1 VHPKDVG
8 AVLVSVDQPDPLRQV
23 IPLLERMLRENAAA
37 FDMLGLIAMMLAE
50 STPRGAAR
58 LRTHLSTLANQ
69 ESDSLT
75 EEFLALCRRM
85 SCSLAPLDIEL
96 LSRTPAAK
104 SASSKTEDLMKQL
117 RARGN
122 PTDGVDPPDE

>member
-1 VHPKDVG
+1 MGGHR
-8 AVLVSVDQPDPLRQV
+8 PDPLQQV

-37 FDMLGLIAMMLAE
+37 FDMLGLIAMTLAE
-50 STPRGAAR
+50 SAPRGAAR
-58 LRTHLSTLANQ
+58 LRAHLETLANQ
-69 ESDSLT
+69 EPDSLT

-85 SCSLAPLDIEL
+85 NCSLAPIDIEL

-104 SASSKTEDLMKQL
+104 AASSTAEALMKQL

-122 PTDGVDPPDE
+122 PTDGGDPRDE